1 MSYAGEKRAQL
12 WASRRQDKY
21 RTDPRPNTTKLLGW
35 NWVTSRGVRLVAS
48 LLCSSIYY
56 VQCVK
61 MIFYGYNEFGRTWC
75 CIEHKGDWY
84 GLSVI
89 EYMGILN
96 PDYRPKKEE
105 SRHVFRGHSS
115 TSSLARALIHLDGSV
130 PWNYTTPSACFCII
144 KQYGPSERAQCS
156 INMFFLHKS
165 TVRLEWSPSEGRW
178 GSQRLRI
185 TLNRPQFAPNIAKN
199 TF

>member
-1 MSYAGEKRAQL
+1 M
-12 WASRRQDKY
+12 
-21 RTDPRPNTTKLLGW
+21 
-35 NWVTSRGVRLVAS
+35 AS

-105 SRHVFRGHSS
+105 NRHVFRSNSS
-115 TSSLARALIHLDGSV
+115 TSSLAETQNNTESASKVLKYCILVNNSCQNTDISRRLV
-130 PWNYTTPSACFCII
+130 P
-144 KQYGPSERAQCS
+144 
-156 INMFFLHKS
+156 
-165 TVRLEWSPSEGRW
+165 
-178 GSQRLRI
+178 RLR
-185 TLNRPQFAPNIAKN
+185 LNSDCEFWKPDSTKMTNGNHRTHVIA
-199 TF
+199 TILLGESHCIHSESLSLCSAFPSTSSA

>member
-1 MSYAGEKRAQL
+1 M
-12 WASRRQDKY
+12 
-21 RTDPRPNTTKLLGW
+21 
-35 NWVTSRGVRLVAS
+35 AS

-75 CIEHKGDWY
+75 CIDKGDWY

-130 PWNYTTPSACFCII
+130 PWNYTTPSACFRII
-144 KQYGPSERAQCS
+144 KQYGPSELAQCS

-185 TLNRPQFAPNIAKN
+185 TLNQPQIAPNIAKN